1 MAEELVARAAD
12 GGAIFAWGIGVES
25 SGAPPYWPWWQILRG
40 VANNLDVGALARQLR
55 LGAELAQIAPDVFA
69 AGEAGVKVQAAPTIR
84 FRQFDAVA
92 RLLRQVSLQ
101 APLVIV
107 VDDAHWAD
115 ETSLLLVQH
124 VARGLTDERLL
135 LVVNSRDSEQQH
147 GRVLAG
153 LVRESRT
160 RRIQL

>member
-1 MAEELVARAAD
+1 M
-12 GGAIFAWGIGVES
+12 
-25 SGAPPYWPWWQILRG
+25 
-40 VANNLDVGALARQLR
+40 
-55 LGAELAQIAPDVFA
+55 
-69 AGEAGVKVQAAPTIR
+69 KVQAAPDDR

-92 RLLRQVSLQ
+92 RLPRQVSLQ

-115 ETSLLLVQH
+115 ETSLLLLQH

-135 LVVNSRDSEQQH
+135 LVVNSRDSEQ
-147 GRVLAG
+147 RVLAG

-160 RRIQL
+160 RHIQLQGLADAMRLRSR